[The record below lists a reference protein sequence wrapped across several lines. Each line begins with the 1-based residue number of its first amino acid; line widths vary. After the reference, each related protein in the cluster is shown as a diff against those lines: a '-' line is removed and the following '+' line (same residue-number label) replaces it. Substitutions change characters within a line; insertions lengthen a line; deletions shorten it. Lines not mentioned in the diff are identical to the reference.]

1 MKRRRDETEQ
11 ASPSTQEEECLS
23 SGGFSA
29 APAAHAGSTSGSVR
43 QAGPGRGGRWVGGV
57 FRATEDVFTSSY
69 LCVGSRSRKVPFSR
83 GQSHRQSLLT
93 EENTCVS

>member
-29 APAAHAGSTSGSVR
+29 APAAHAGSTCGSVR
-43 QAGPGRGGRWVGGV
+43 QAGPGCGGVGGWALRMFSQALICV
-57 FRATEDVFTSSY
+57 WAHTVEKFPFYYFTAWA
-69 LCVGSRSRKVPFSR
+69 
-83 GQSHRQSLLT
+83 
-93 EENTCVS
+93 

>member
-29 APAAHAGSTSGSVR
+29 AQAAHAGSTCGSVR
-43 QAGPGRGGRWVGGV
+43 QAGPGGGV
-57 FRATEDVFTSSY
+57 
-69 LCVGSRSRKVPFSR
+69 
-83 GQSHRQSLLT
+83 QSH
-93 EENTCVS
+93 